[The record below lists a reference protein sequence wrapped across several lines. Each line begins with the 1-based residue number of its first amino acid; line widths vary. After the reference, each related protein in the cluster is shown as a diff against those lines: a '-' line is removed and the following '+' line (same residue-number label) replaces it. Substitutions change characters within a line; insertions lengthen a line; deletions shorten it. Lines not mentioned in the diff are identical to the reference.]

1 MPLDFV
7 EQDKAQGPVILFNA
21 DSKARPQHL
30 ETEVLPNLISK
41 VRQGAIR
48 ACSAGFPP
56 PATRAR
62 VTFCSAP
69 TLRSCAQ
76 VGDEKSQRVARWMVE
91 KYLERNV
98 LIFDPKVLED
108 MFLEADY
115 KKEGSLDTRALAI
128 AIMGERWQ
136 GVSRRKRSSAPACM
150 HCSSAACMSKLHKL
164 HELSCPHRTSS
175 VPVCHQ
181 LAHRLHTNPPALLGA
196 THVPSACTHPERST
210 CTTGRFPKR
219 KLTKEW
225 RQLVSLL
232 LGIPEL
238 ILTSDIVHTKVA
250 KNVGHGGGVGM
261 GLAETWQCFD
271 RPARERLL
279 CASNTLDSLRCIGA
293 SQKPQHS
300 WC

>member
-56 PATRAR
+56 PATRPC

-69 TLRSCAQ
+69 TCMRCAHVHTQ

-108 MFLEADY
+108 MFTEADY

-128 AIMGERWQ
+128 AIMGERRQ
-136 GVSRRKRSSAPACM
+136 GS
-150 HCSSAACMSKLHKL
+150 L
-164 HELSCPHRTSS
+164 
-175 VPVCHQ
+175 
-181 LAHRLHTNPPALLGA
+181 
-196 THVPSACTHPERST
+196 ER
-210 CTTGRFPKR
+210 GQAVQR
-219 KLTKEW
+219 
-225 RQLVSLL
+225 
-232 LGIPEL
+232 
-238 ILTSDIVHTKVA
+238 A
-250 KNVGHGGGVGM
+250 
-261 GLAETWQCFD
+261 
-271 RPARERLL
+271 
-279 CASNTLDSLRCIGA
+279 
-293 SQKPQHS
+293 
-300 WC
+300 